1 MRESFKKRQRAKG
14 VGQKLE
20 EDTKGG
26 KSVFYS
32 LLFTF
37 CFLPLAFSLL
47 PLADSVIY
55 AGPPSPFDGEK
66 NINQQ
71 APEFALKDI
80 NGNTLSLSSYK
91 GRVVLLNFWAT
102 WCPSCR
108 EEMPSLNK
116 LSQKLKNR
124 NFSIIEVSADRSVSD
139 VKDYLRKHPSD
150 CTVVVD
156 DSLSVSRS
164 LYKVFVLPTSFL
176 IDKKGIIVKKYYGGE
191 DWDGSEMVSKIES
204 LL

>member
-1 MRESFKKRQRAKG
+1 MRESFKDSRQSAVISTQSKKPERFFLG
-14 VGQKLE
+14 DYRVV
-20 EDTKGG
+20 
-26 KSVFYS
+26 SV
-32 LLFTF
+32 LLLTIY
-37 CFLPLAFSLL
+37 CLL
-47 PLADSVIY
+47 LTSAY

-66 NINQQ
+66 NINRQ
-71 APEFALKDI
+71 APAFALKDI
-80 NGNTLSLSSYK
+80 NGNTVSLSSYK

-116 LSQKLKNR
+116 LSQKLKNM

-139 VKDYLRKHPSD
+139 VKDYLKKHPSD

-176 IDKKGIIVKKYYGGE
+176 IDKKGIVVKKYYGGE
-191 DWDGSEMVSKIES
+191 DWTDPEVVGEIES

>member
-1 MRESFKKRQRAKG
+1 MQESFKHSREQRAKS
-14 VGQKLE
+14 
-20 EDTKGG
+20 KGRREFN
-26 KSVFYS
+26 SSLLSLCFLLFALCS
-32 LLFTF
+32 LLFASF
-37 CFLPLAFSLL
+37 AY
-47 PLADSVIY
+47 AD
-55 AGPPSPFDGEK
+55 PPSPFAGEK

-80 NGNTLSLSSYK
+80 NGNTVSLSSYK

-108 EEMPSLNK
+108 EEMPALNK
-116 LSQKLKNR
+116 LSRKLKNR

-139 VKDYLRKHPSD
+139 VKDYLKKHPSD

-176 IDKKGIIVKKYYGGE
+176 IDKKGIILKKYYGGE